1 MENEEFLT
9 STLDELDEK
18 IRSAENG
25 EEAKQY
31 AEAYKTMLEADTLE
45 YRETAKLDT
54 EVKKA
59 RLGFFGALIAGIA
72 TVGAV
77 ILRILGELKYQDNAQ
92 KYEDEGAYINYKKH
106 KTQIKEK

>member
-1 MENEEFLT
+1 MDEDAILT
-9 STLDELDEK
+9 STLEELDDK
-18 IRSAENG
+18 IRNAENG

-59 RLGFFGALIAGIA
+59 RFGFFGALIAGIA

-77 ILRILGELKYQDNAQ
+77 VLRLIGELLFQERAQ
-92 KYEDEGAYINYKKH
+92 KFEDEGAYVNYKKH